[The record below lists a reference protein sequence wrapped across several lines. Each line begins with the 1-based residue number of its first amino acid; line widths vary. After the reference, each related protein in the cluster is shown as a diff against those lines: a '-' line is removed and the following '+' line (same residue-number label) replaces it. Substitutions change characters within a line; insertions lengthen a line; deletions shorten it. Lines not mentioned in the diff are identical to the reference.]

1 MNAGTH
7 ASRAPGSAS
16 EPGISRATIAS
27 SVSASSNVKK
37 DMTLQLIGCWVGGGA
52 GRFVASVSVAT

>member
-1 MNAGTH
+1 M
-7 ASRAPGSAS
+7 
-16 EPGISRATIAS
+16 PGISRATIAS

-37 DMTLQLIGCWVGGGA
+37 EVTLQLIGRCVGGGA